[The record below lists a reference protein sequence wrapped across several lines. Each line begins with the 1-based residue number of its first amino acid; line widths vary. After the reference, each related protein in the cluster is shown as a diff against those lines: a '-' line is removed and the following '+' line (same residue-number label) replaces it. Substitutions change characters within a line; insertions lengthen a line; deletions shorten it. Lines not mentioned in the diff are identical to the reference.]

1 MPALYNRNKPGTGHV
16 PRFPLIMR
24 GELLQY
30 FHSSRAEAFITRR
43 INRVIY
49 KRESRIRERELI
61 RIQLFFYIL
70 FLLLLVSQHRY
81 IDRGFEFDVIIKNK
95 RGRGFSISTEE
106 DFVIFNVI
114 IFCMDDK

>member
-61 RIQLFFYIL
+61 RIFFYIL
-70 FLLLLVSQHRY
+70 LLLLLVSQHRY

-106 DFVIFNVI
+106 DFVIFDVI